1 MTHQWHHS
9 SISSGSTV
17 YTRAS
22 RGAVGG
28 SWLSHRLH
36 VITELCVTQTIP
48 RSQSVYLVAQST
60 VCPHIKVGG
69 NRRCSA
75 AAAAL
80 GSCPHPSCL
89 PRSTLGLLFSQQ
101 SDDNPPLPH
110 SLHRLQQHHRPLRTP
125 QQQQQPPLGW
135 SDLSERALVSIFTK
149 ERDIG

>member
-9 SISSGSTV
+9 SISSGWTV

-48 RSQSVYLVAQST
+48 RSQSVYLVAQSA
-60 VCPHIKVGG
+60 VCPHIKVWG

-101 SDDNPPLPH
+101 SDDKPPLPH
-110 SLHRLQQHHRPLRTP
+110 SLHRLQRHHRPLQPRSP
-125 QQQQQPPLGW
+125 QQQQSAVFHTSP
-135 SDLSERALVSIFTK
+135 SVSLFP
-149 ERDIG
+149 